1 VVTKLRSGGT
11 AVRERDAREARRT
24 TGHEQLALLVQLRAV
39 DHWRRLVAAR
49 LDLAV
54 AAVATPD
61 EPAVP
66 GLLDLHD
73 LLGLAPPGTA
83 RSEAALLLRLRAA
96 QRELDAYA
104 AGLRA
109 SVRAATADVVTRL
122 DDSRRPAG
130 TAAAPGLQGSPDDA
144 VALVLPLRRRA
155 GGRSASPGPA
165 SRSRP
170 DDVA

>member
-1 VVTKLRSGGT
+1 MVTKLRSGGT
-11 AVRERDAREARRT
+11 AVRERDAREARST
-24 TGHEQLALLVQLRAV
+24 TGRDQLALLVHLRVV

-73 LLGLAPPGTA
+73 LLGLAAPGTA

-104 AGLRA
+104 VGLRA

-122 DDSRRPAG
+122 DDNRRSAG
-130 TAAAPGLQGSPDDA
+130 TATAPALRGRPDDA
-144 VALVLPLRRRA
+144 VAVVLPLRRRA